1 MSEAIFLDVG
11 FFRPS
16 VLGGFFFSA
25 EEQSVDVGLVRPETR
40 TQGFS
45 LDFLIFGS
53 FGVKNMANNKM
64 STQNNQTFQTSDK
77 KTEPV

>member
-1 MSEAIFLDVG
+1 MLDGLVTVQQSVRSDLPRLG

-16 VLGGFFFSA
+16 VLLVFFSA

-53 FGVKNMANNKM
+53 FGVKNIAKNKM
-64 STQNNQTFQTSDK
+64 STQNN
-77 KTEPV
+77 

>member
-1 MSEAIFLDVG
+1 VSEAIFLG
-11 FFRPS
+11 LAF
-16 VLGGFFFSA
+16 LGRRFCWFFFSA

-53 FGVKNMANNKM
+53 FGVKNIAKNKM
-64 STQNNQTFQTSDK
+64 STQNN
-77 KTEPV
+77 